1 MPSLTI
7 DKFDQGLD
15 LRKGKSVA
23 DVNRLRDLTNAYVT
37 TGKVVRKRPGL
48 SLVATLEAGTKGLVA
63 GNGVL
68 NTFYESGS
76 ITHANGLF
84 TANLVAHPTLS
95 QAVSRVHHGDMF
107 LGYIYVAVE
116 YADGSI
122 WHHYLDGNNPTHI
135 ADANCPQTAAWVK
148 AASKI
153 WAVDGD
159 VVRFSA
165 TSLPRDW
172 TTANDASFLPT
183 GLQDAGTDNARALG
197 LHGRDL
203 VTLFDDSA
211 QIWVPDPEPAL
222 HVFRK
227 PIRNI
232 GTPYPGSLAHVSDDL
247 LFLSKA
253 GYRSIGAQGATDNLT
268 DLDVGT
274 PIDSIVTPLLVGGI
288 NPIAAYYAGGG
299 QYWCAIG
306 NTVHAFTFS
315 RTDKVRAWSKYTLAV
330 TPDALAVL
338 NGELYIREGDKVYLV
353 DDAVFTDNGTQY
365 EMRVEL
371 PFINFKKPGYLKQI
385 YGVDAVVE
393 GDVNIQFKWDP
404 NDDTAIT
411 DPVPL
416 SGDTKLGALTPVEII
431 STQIAPVLTST
442 SAEDVR
448 IDALTLHYEL
458 LGMV

>member
-1 MPSLTI
+1 
-7 DKFDQGLD
+7 
-15 LRKGKSVA
+15 
-23 DVNRLRDLTNAYVT
+23 
-37 TGKVVRKRPGL
+37 
-48 SLVATLEAGTKGLVA
+48 
-63 GNGVL
+63 
-68 NTFYESGS
+68 
-76 ITHANGLF
+76 
-84 TANLVAHPTLS
+84 
-95 QAVSRVHHGDMF
+95 
-107 LGYIYVAVE
+107 
-116 YADGSI
+116 
-122 WHHYLDGNNPTHI
+122 
-135 ADANCPQTAAWVK
+135 
-148 AASKI
+148 
-153 WAVDGD
+153 
-159 VVRFSA
+159 
-165 TSLPRDW
+165 
-172 TTANDASFLPT
+172 
-183 GLQDAGTDNARALG
+183 
-197 LHGRDL
+197 
-203 VTLFDDSA
+203 LFDDSA